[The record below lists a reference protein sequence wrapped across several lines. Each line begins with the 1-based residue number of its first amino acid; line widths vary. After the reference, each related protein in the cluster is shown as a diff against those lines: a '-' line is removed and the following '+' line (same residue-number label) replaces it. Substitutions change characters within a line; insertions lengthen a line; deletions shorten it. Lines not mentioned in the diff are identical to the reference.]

1 MNNSG
6 RNEADSAGVLVPKLQ
21 ERMMQLEKEVLC
33 LKDQVDKLDGMQKR
47 LDGVMTVSLPLLPAI
62 RPYRRANTFTV
73 HVQVLLE
80 PRRES
85 I

>member
-47 LDGVMTVSLPLLPAI
+47 LDGVMTVSSLLLPAI
-62 RPYRRANTFTV
+62 RPY
-73 HVQVLLE
+73 
-80 PRRES
+80 
-85 I
+85 